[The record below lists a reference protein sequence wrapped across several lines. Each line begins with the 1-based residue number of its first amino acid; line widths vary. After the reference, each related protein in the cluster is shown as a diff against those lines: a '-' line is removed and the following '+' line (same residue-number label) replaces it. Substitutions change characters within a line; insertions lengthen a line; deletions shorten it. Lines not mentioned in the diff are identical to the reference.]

1 MFKNFSLQYL
11 KQCFFLQVNTLLN
24 TYSENLHNLS
34 LTAKALEVLS
44 PNMKTLRRSQNKTML
59 TEDIP
64 LLQECAFIQH
74 KSEIKM
80 YLTELKDQEK
90 KEFEELKV

>member
-1 MFKNFSLQYL
+1 MFFFS
-11 KQCFFLQVNTLLN
+11 QVNTLLN

-44 PNMKTLRRSQNKTML
+44 PDMKSKRSHNKML

-74 KSEIKM
+74 KVELKK
-80 YLTELKDQEK
+80 YLTELKNQEE

>member
-1 MFKNFSLQYL
+1 M
-11 KQCFFLQVNTLLN
+11 LN
-24 TYSENLHNLS
+24 TYTEHLHNLS

-44 PNMKTLRRSQNKTML
+44 PDMKSKRTHNMIL

-74 KSEIKM
+74 KVELRK
-80 YLTELKDQEK
+80 YLTELKDEET
-90 KEFEELKV
+90 KEFNKLKV

>member
-1 MFKNFSLQYL
+1 MFFS
-11 KQCFFLQVNTLLN
+11 QVNTLLN
-24 TYSENLHNLS
+24 TYTENLHNLS

-44 PNMKTLRRSQNKTML
+44 PNMKTRRSQNKTML